1 VTELEHS
8 TGPYEYIILGA
19 GPAGLQLAYFLSKG
33 GHRYV
38 VMERADRPGSFFLDM
53 PRSRTLISFNKVHSL
68 YRDPELRL
76 RWDWNSLLTDNYELL
91 FGEFSKR
98 FYPRAGELMSYLD
111 TFARRYELNIAYNKT
126 ITTVRREGR
135 GPFVLED
142 ANGQTHLAH
151 CLIVATGT
159 PLPFIP
165 PIEGIELAEG
175 YEQVSFSPRDFEG
188 QRVLILGKGNSA
200 LEFAERI
207 LDSAS
212 LIHLAS
218 PTPLRLAWQSRHP
231 GHVRAN
237 NIRLLDAYQLKMLH
251 SILDCTVDRLE
262 KRPDGRIAATIT
274 YLHADGER
282 ERLLYDRVVR
292 ATGFRFDP
300 SIFGEG
306 ARPELTIN
314 NRFPAMTSHW
324 EAVNVPDMF
333 FAGNLMQVRDFRR
346 ASSPFIDGFRYN
358 IRTLYH
364 LLRQR
369 YCGATLPHE
378 IVPLTACELA
388 EAVTKRICRTSGLW
402 AQFGFL
408 CDVIV
413 ADVREGSAWHICELP
428 VDYVHESEIG
438 RSDHYY
444 TISFE
449 WGAFTGDVF
458 KIDRHP
464 SFQRARES
472 MFLHPI
478 VRRFSRGKLISEHHV
493 LEDLLGIYSS
503 EGESGVIEARG
514 GRDMRAYHQEE
525 HEAPVLRFFA
535 DQLGTVV
542 LGNSNSS

>member
-1 VTELEHS
+1 MAELERY
-8 TGPYEYIILGA
+8 TGLYDYIILGA

-33 GHRYV
+33 LHRYV
-38 VMERADRPGSFFLDM
+38 VMERADRPGSFFLEM

-68 YRDPELRL
+68 YSDPELRL

-91 FGEFSKR
+91 FGKFSAR
-98 FYPRAGELMSYLD
+98 FYPRASEFMSYLD
-111 TFARRYELNIAYNKT
+111 AFARRNELNIAYNKT
-126 ITTVRREGR
+126 ITAVRRENG

-142 ANGQTHLAH
+142 ADGRTHRAR

-175 YEQVSFSPRDFEG
+175 YERVSFLPRDFEG

-200 LEFAERI
+200 LEFADRI

-212 LIHLAS
+212 LIHVAS
-218 PTPLRLAWQSRHP
+218 STPLRLAWQSRHP
-231 GHVRAN
+231 GHPRAN
-237 NIRLLDAYQLKMLH
+237 FARLLDAYQLKMLH
-251 SILDCTVDRLE
+251 SILDCTVNRLE
-262 KRPDGRIAATIT
+262 KRPDGRITASIT
-274 YLHADGER
+274 YAHADGER
-282 ERLLYDRVVR
+282 EHLVYDRVVR
-292 ATGFRFDP
+292 ATGFQFDP

-306 ARPELTIN
+306 TRPELTID

-346 ASSPFIDGFRYN
+346 ASSPFVDGFRYN
-358 IRTLYH
+358 IRTLYF

-369 YCGATLPHE
+369 YGGVMLPHE
-378 IVPLTACELA
+378 IVPLRACKLA

-413 ADVREGSAWHICELP
+413 ADVQKGIARHICELP
-428 VDYVHESEIG
+428 IDYVHESEIG
-438 RSDHYY
+438 RSEHYY

-449 WGAFTGDVF
+449 WGTYTGDVF
-458 KIDRHP
+458 RIERHP
-464 SFQRARES
+464 SFQRAHES
-472 MFLHPI
+472 KFLHPI
-478 VRRFSRGKLISEHHV
+478 VRRFSRGELISEHHV
-493 LEDLLGIYSS
+493 LEDLLGMYSS

-514 GRDMRAYHQEE
+514 GRDMRVYHKEE
-525 HEAPVLRFFA
+525 HEAPALRFFE
-535 DQLGTVV
+535 DQLMDCG
-542 LGNSNSS
+542 SR